1 MARAFSSSSRTV
13 GRPNGSLFSLACVHK
28 VGGEGGVG
36 GRGWE
41 KRKIVVMNGTKGTKE
56 QAQREK

>member
-28 VGGEGGVG
+28 TGE
-36 GRGWE
+36 REGWEVEDGE

-56 QAQREK
+56 QARREK